1 MNETIL
7 NGLLNLFAI
16 FASLAKIEPEQA
28 RKAVNTYL
36 SSHFGIRSHAEY
48 LELFDETQS
57 IYADPDLEID
67 KEGVIL
73 NVCTQ
78 LKPKL
83 MAEEQL
89 LLLLRFMEF
98 AHGNSRQEHVD
109 PSIFRSIATIFH
121 IDETTFNDML
131 AFVAGQ
137 PSPAILTITSGPRP
151 VSPETEEIPATED
164 KGNYIFRKGLEGEI
178 RVMQLKEA
186 DRVVFTYHG
195 ESRVFM
201 NDIPL
206 TAGIFYSWQRSSVIK
221 SPLFLPVYY
230 SDVMDVFNRQEQ
242 KERILLTGRA
252 IDFYF
257 PDSEN
262 GLHNFSFNLESG
274 QLVAI
279 MGGSGVG
286 KSTLLG
292 ILNGNISPQQ
302 GSVRL
307 NGHPLTADACKQL
320 IGFVPQDDLL
330 IEELTVYQNL
340 WYTARLCFA
349 DLGAAEIEQRVQTIL
364 SDLDLLKIRDLPVGS
379 PIRKT
384 ISGGQ
389 RKRLNIALELIRE
402 PAILYLDEPT
412 SGLSSSDSEKVII
425 LLKEQTHRGRLV
437 VVNIHQPSSEIYKL
451 FDRLWLLDAGGYP
464 IYDGNPIE
472 AITYFKRVANYT
484 DQDISVCSTCGNVN
498 PELILNIIDA
508 KKIDDTGNQTAIR
521 KLAPREWHELYL
533 AGRPAYPEPDIQ
545 PLPPNRQQKPSRW
558 KQFGIFLERNFH
570 TKLANKQYL
579 AIALLEAP
587 LLALIVA
594 LLTRFADDAGYSLFT
609 NKNLVSYIFMSVI
622 VATFIGMSMS
632 AEEIIKDRTLLK
644 RERFLRLSRGSY
656 LTSKLVF
663 LLGISALQSLLFIA
677 VGNSLIGIGP
687 ELFFSWWLALWLTS
701 FLANLTG
708 LLLSQTLNSVVAI
721 YITIPLLLIPQIL
734 LCGLVV
740 KFDDLSRSAAHRNVV
755 PLIGEFIP
763 SRWAFEALMVEQFTR
778 NAYNAPFFT
787 VEKEKYLAQYYRNIH
802 LPEVRNVAAAAR
814 TREEIPA
821 GEATAQPGEQASK
834 IKNKDYQQITLH
846 NELAVLSRAARIDPY
861 VPESESVED
870 YLDKAEEALRVRSDN
885 FTALLNRKQQQAI
898 AAIGPEAFNRLKKT
912 RHNLAVEEL
921 VLNTASNRFYVE
933 AHHRIYPKIGTL
945 YFDPESPAGRA
956 PFYSHAKK
964 VGSYQFSTFTFN
976 LLMLGIFGLLV
987 IILIFAEFPG
997 RFLDKGNRY

>member
-16 FASLAKIEPEQA
+16 FASLAKIEPAQA

-57 IYADPDLEID
+57 IYTDPDIDID
-67 KEGVIL
+67 KERVIL

-98 AHGNSRQEHVD
+98 AHGNSQEGSVD
-109 PSIFRSIATIFH
+109 PSIFRSIAEIFH
-121 IDETTFNDML
+121 IDKPTFNTML
-131 AFVAGQ
+131 AFVARK
-137 PSPAILTITSGPRP
+137 PSPGILTISSAPP
-151 VSPETEEIPATED
+151 ASTEATATQEE
-164 KGNYIFRKGLEGEI
+164 KENHIHRKGLEGEI
-178 RVMQLKEA
+178 RVMQLKKA

-195 ESRVFM
+195 EGRVFM

-230 SDVMDVFNRQEQ
+230 SDVMDVFNRQER

-252 IDFYF
+252 IDFHF
-257 PDSEN
+257 PHSEN

-292 ILNGNISPQQ
+292 ILNGNIRPQQ
-302 GSVRL
+302 GNVCL
-307 NGHPLTADACKQL
+307 NGHPLASHECKRL

-349 DLGAAEIEQRVQTIL
+349 NLSPEAIEQRVQTIL
-364 SDLDLLKIRDLPVGS
+364 GDLDLLKIRDLPVGS

-412 SGLSSSDSEKVII
+412 SGLSSSDSEKVIM

-508 KKIDDTGNQTAIR
+508 KKIDDTGNLTAIR
-521 KLAPREWHELYL
+521 KLSPREWHELYL
-533 AGRPAYPEPDIQ
+533 AGRPPYPEPDIR
-545 PLPPNRQQKPSRW
+545 PLPPNQQQKPSVW
-558 KQFGIFLERNFH
+558 KQFGIFLERNFQ

-579 AIALLEAP
+579 GIALLEAP
-587 LLALIVA
+587 PLALIVA
-594 LLTRFADDAGYSLFT
+594 LLTRFAEDSGYTLYA
-609 NKNLVSYIFMSVI
+609 NKNLISYIFMSVI
-622 VATFIGMSMS
+622 VAAFIGMSIS

-656 LTSKLVF
+656 LTSKLIF
-663 LLGISALQSLLFIA
+663 LFGLSALQSLLFIA
-677 VGNSLIGIGP
+677 VGNSLLGIGG
-687 ELFFSWWLALWLTS
+687 ELFVSWWLTLWLTA

-708 LLLSQTLNSVVAI
+708 LLLSQTLSSVVAI

-740 KFDDLSRSAAHRNVV
+740 KFDDLSRSAANRNVV

-763 SRWAFEALMVEQFTR
+763 SRWAFEALAVEQFR
-778 NAYNAPFFT
+778 GNAYNAPFFPI
-787 VEKEKYLAQYYRNIH
+787 EKEKYLAQYYRNVH
-802 LPEVRNVAAAAR
+802 LPEVRNILAASR
-814 TREEIPA
+814 SREETAHDAASEDQENGRRKRKSPA
-821 GEATAQPGEQASK
+821 YQRAT
-834 IKNKDYQQITLH
+834 LR
-846 NELAVLSRAARIDPY
+846 NELAVLGRAARMDPY
-861 VPESESVED
+861 TPGESVEG

-885 FTALLNRKQQQAI
+885 FTALLNRKQQQLI
-898 AAIGPEAFNRLKKT
+898 DAIGADAFNRLKKT
-912 RHNLAVEEL
+912 HHNLAVEEL

-933 AHHRIYPKIGTL
+933 AHHRIYPKIGTI

-964 VGSYQFSTFTFN
+964 LGSYQFSTFTFN

-997 RFLDKGNRY
+997 RFLEKGNRY